1 MRVHLIE
8 HMDLLGRGSIQE
20 WLVKTGQLVTS
31 TQLHKGELLPDPSEF
46 DLVILLGGVMSVYEE
61 NKYSWLKTEK
71 KWLKSVIYS
80 GKHVLGICLGAQ
92 LIASALGADVRR
104 HTYSEAG
111 WWPVAFHPHAR
122 KHPFLR
128 DAVIPEAFFQ
138 FHQDTFALPDKAVLL
153 AGSMACTRQMFSLN
167 NRVLGLQFH
176 PEFTPESVQYIAK
189 HLHSSLKEGPFIQ
202 SPDVMLSSQQN
213 CEASKQFLFS
223 MLRNIEASVQ
233 NEALSLSS

>member
-8 HMDLLGRGSIQE
+8 HMNLLGRGSIQE
-20 WLVKTGQLVTS
+20 WLTITGQLVTS
-31 TQLHKGELLPDPSEF
+31 TRLHQGEHLPDPSEF
-46 DLVILLGGVMSVYEE
+46 DLVILLGGIMSVYEE
-61 NKYSWLKTEK
+61 NKHPWLKTEK
-71 KWLKSVIYS
+71 KWLKSVIDS

-92 LIASALGADVRR
+92 LIASALGADVQR

-128 DAVIPEAFFQ
+128 DVVIPEAFFQ

-153 AGSMACTRQMFSLN
+153 AGSMACTRQMFSIS

-176 PEFTPESVQYIAK
+176 PELTPESVQYIAE
-189 HLHSSLKEGPFIQ
+189 HLQPSLKEGPFIQ
-202 SPDVMLSSQQN
+202 SSDAMLSSRHN
-213 CEASKQFLFS
+213 CQASKQFLFS

-233 NEALSLSS
+233 GEALSLSS